1 MYGGTIAGDL
11 LTALARVFTTF
22 LQFQG
27 FTLGVEDILVKEKA
41 DKKRRKFMKKGRV
54 SGDEAAKEALGLAD
68 DCERCGHCRIFI
80 YLLVQ
85 IDQISCYLHTVSTLI
100 NSALL

>member
-27 FTLGVEDILVKEKA
+27 FTLSVEDILVKEKA

-54 SGDEAAKEALGLAD
+54 SGDEAAIEALGLPD
-68 DCERCGHCRIFI
+68 DCERYVSLIVF
-80 YLLVQ
+80 LVTR
-85 IDQISCYLHTVSTLI
+85 S
-100 NSALL
+100 

>member
-1 MYGGTIAGDL
+1 LYGGVMAGDL

-27 FTLGVEDILVKEKA
+27 FTLGVEDILVKEKV

-54 SGDEAAKEALGLAD
+54 SGEEAAIEALGLSD
-68 DCERCGHCRIFI
+68 DCDRYISFI
-80 YLLVQ
+80 V
-85 IDQISCYLHTVSTLI
+85 SCFDHWRHT
-100 NSALL
+100 

>member
-1 MYGGTIAGDL
+1 MAGDL

-41 DKKRRKFMKKGRV
+41 DKKRHKFVRKGRV
-54 SGDEAAKEALGLAD
+54 SGEEAVIEALGLSD
-68 DCERCGHCRIFI
+68 DCDR
-80 YLLVQ
+80 
-85 IDQISCYLHTVSTLI
+85 
-100 NSALL
+100 

>member
-1 MYGGTIAGDL
+1 MAGDL

-41 DKKRRKFMKKGRV
+41 DKKRRKFIKKGRV
-54 SGDEAAKEALGLAD
+54 SGEEAVIEALSLSD
-68 DCERCGHCRIFI
+68 NCDRYMYISFI
-80 YLLVQ
+80 VLCFDHRRSHLNTWY
-85 IDQISCYLHTVSTLI
+85 
-100 NSALL
+100 